1 MTAQDYNVTFGY
13 GRTDWPYSPNQ
24 PHRGNDRPTPEGT
37 PVVIGGTTIGLTGS
51 TGWATG
57 PHLHTQAGW
66 DMWCQNTTDPTPYEF
81 QPGTVVQAGTA
92 SQWGN
97 YVIVETPQAFV
108 CYAHLS
114 AIYVSIG
121 QVLNGVTPAPVPQ
134 GGNTVDFVT
143 SMFWRLL
150 GRGPSAEDVKNFTWG
165 VDNKGAQA
173 IYEELKN
180 SPEGQRDWEWRNPDR
195 VRSLETANIDLTR
208 QLEETKAA
216 LINAENKPPVEV
228 IKEVERIVE
237 KPVEVVKTVE
247 VPVYTHDEETKK
259 AVMSIRGMLVNFIGY
274 VKSKLGR

>member
-13 GRTDWPYSPNQ
+13 GRTDWPYSPSQ
-24 PHRGNDRPTPEGT
+24 PHRGNDRPTPDGT

-121 QVLNGVTPAPVPQ
+121 QVLNGVTPAPVT
-134 GGNTVDFVT
+134 GGGSTVDT
-143 SMFWRLL
+143 IKSMYWRLL
-150 GRGPSAEDVKNFTWG
+150 GREADQEGINTY
-165 VDNKGAQA
+165 AQA
-173 IYEELKN
+173 ASDRGWEFVYNDLKN
-180 SPEGQRDWEWRNPDR
+180 SNEGQRDWDWRNPDR

-216 LINAENKPPVEV
+216 LTNAENKPPVEV

-247 VPVYTHDEETKK
+247 VVKEVEVVKDEQQVVQNWLINLWNRLFKK
-259 AVMSIRGMLVNFIGY
+259 
-274 VKSKLGR
+274 